1 MLCRREIYVRKPRQ
15 PIPKM
20 ALADDY
26 TNYTRIRVHIKPE
39 SIRTI
44 DTNGQMKND
53 NEACY
58 EDA

>member
-1 MLCRREIYVRKPRQ
+1 
-15 PIPKM
+15 M
-20 ALADDY
+20 ALAGDY